1 MPIPQE
7 RLTARATYTAPWL
20 TVGDHQ
26 RLDVAVGGDF
36 IEKVAASG
44 VLPTHIKIQAL
55 TQNVR
60 YRIDGSGQAS
70 ATIGF
75 QLVAGAETTLP
86 VPNNGVSI
94 FEEVAGAV
102 VQYQWLR

>member
-7 RLTARATYTAPWL
+7 RLTARAVYTAPWL
-20 TVGDHQ
+20 TVGDHT

-36 IEKVAASG
+36 IEKVAVSG
-44 VLPTHIKIQAL
+44 VMPTHIRIQAL
-55 TQNVR
+55 TQNIR
-60 YRIDGSGQAS
+60 YRIDGAGLAS

-75 QLVAGAETTLP
+75 QLTAGSEVTLP

-94 FEEVAGAV
+94 FEENAGAI
-102 VQYQWLR
+102 VQFQWLV